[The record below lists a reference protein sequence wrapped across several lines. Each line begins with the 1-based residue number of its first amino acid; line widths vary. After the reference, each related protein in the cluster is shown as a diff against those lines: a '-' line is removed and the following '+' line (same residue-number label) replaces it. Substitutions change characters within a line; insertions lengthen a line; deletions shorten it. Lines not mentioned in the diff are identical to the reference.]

1 MKVYEFLEIGDRRT
15 KEYKLLN
22 EKMEEF
28 RKEFRKEYGKVI
40 DGKLSLDTGRKHP
53 KVFEFCEMDVEDAI
67 KILKN

>member
-28 RKEFRKEYGKVI
+28 RKEYGKVI
-40 DGKLSLDTGRKHP
+40 DGKLRLDIGRKHP
-53 KVFEFCEMDVEDAI
+53 KVFEFCEMDIEDAI